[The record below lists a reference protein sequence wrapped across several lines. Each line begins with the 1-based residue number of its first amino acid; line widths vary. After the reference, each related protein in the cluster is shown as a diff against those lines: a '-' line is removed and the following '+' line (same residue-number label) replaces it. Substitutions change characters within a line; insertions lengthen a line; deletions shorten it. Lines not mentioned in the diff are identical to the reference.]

1 MRTKKDNKITQ
12 QPTEK
17 RRAGRPRKN
26 AVQKAEK
33 PEVDNSS
40 EAISSAATKQLNDIL
55 EDTTITREET
65 DKASLTC

>member
-17 RRAGRPRKN
+17 RKAGRPRKN

-40 EAISSAATKQLNDIL
+40 KQYQVPPQSS
-55 EDTTITREET
+55 
-65 DKASLTC
+65 